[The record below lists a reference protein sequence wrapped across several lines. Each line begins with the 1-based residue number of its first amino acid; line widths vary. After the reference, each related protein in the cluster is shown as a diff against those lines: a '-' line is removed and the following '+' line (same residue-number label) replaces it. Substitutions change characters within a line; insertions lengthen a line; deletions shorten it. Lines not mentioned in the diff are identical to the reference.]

1 MIFWYY
7 LVIISSIIMGVSTI
21 IEKYALK
28 NEHATSFSASFSIV
42 IAVFSLIFLPFAK
55 FNINIYELLIIYLMS
70 IFSTISYLFNARI
83 YKHGNISVSTPV
95 LSSLPQLFVV
105 LLAFI
110 FLGEKLTIL
119 QYFAIAILLITTYL
133 LISPTGTKKH
143 KQFDSK
149 KYIYLL
155 IVNTLIIAVGAILMK
170 YLLNAGANLY
180 TMFILLEIFIAIN
193 MTIIISIKYNGIRE
207 EFSNLVK
214 NKRIIF
220 SIAILSLV
228 YRILYYASLQL
239 AYVSL
244 ASPLRNSISV
254 IITIVI
260 GGLVFH
266 ESNLKRKLA
275 MTAIMLLMIYFIIT

>member
-1 MIFWYY
+1 MISWYY
-7 LVIISSIIMGVSTI
+7 FVIISSIMMGVSTI

-42 IAVFSLIFLPFAK
+42 IAALSLVFLPFAK
-55 FNINIYELLIIYLMS
+55 FNINVYELLIIYAMS
-70 IFSTISYLFNARI
+70 VLSALSYLFNARI

-119 QYFAIAILLITTYL
+119 QYLAIAVLLIATYF
-133 LISPTGTKKH
+133 LIAPKSVKKY

-149 KYIYLL
+149 KYVYLL
-155 IVNTLIIAVGAILMK
+155 ILNTLIMAVGAILMK
-170 YLLNAGANLY
+170 YILDLGVNLY
-180 TMFILLEIFIAIN
+180 AMFILLEVFIAIN
-193 MTIIISIKYNGIRE
+193 MAVMISIRYDGVRE

-214 NKRIIF
+214 NRKIIF
-220 SIAILSLV
+220 SIAILSLL
-228 YRILYYASLQL
+228 YRIFYYASLQL

-260 GGLVFH
+260 GGIVFQ
-266 ESNLKRKLA
+266 ERNLKRKLA
-275 MTAIMLLMIYFIIT
+275 ITAIMLLMVYFIIT

>member
-1 MIFWYY
+1 MISWYY

-42 IAVFSLIFLPFAK
+42 IAALSLVFLPFAK
-55 FNINIYELLIIYLMS
+55 FNINVYELLIIYAMS
-70 IFSTISYLFNARI
+70 VLSALSYLFNARI

-119 QYFAIAILLITTYL
+119 QYLAIAVLLVATYF
-133 LISPTGTKKH
+133 LIAPKSVKKY

-149 KYIYLL
+149 KYVYLL
-155 IVNTLIIAVGAILMK
+155 ILNTLIMAVGAILMK
-170 YLLNAGANLY
+170 YVLDLGVNLY
-180 TMFILLEIFIAIN
+180 AMFILLEVFIAIN
-193 MTIIISIKYNGIRE
+193 MAVMISIRYDGVRE

-214 NKRIIF
+214 NRKIIF
-220 SIAILSLV
+220 SIATLSLL
-228 YRILYYASLQL
+228 YRIFYYASLQL

-260 GGLVFH
+260 GGIVFQ
-266 ESNLKRKLA
+266 ERNLKRKLA
-275 MTAIMLLMIYFIIT
+275 ITAIMLLMVYFIIT

>member
-1 MIFWYY
+1 MISWYC
-7 LVIISSIIMGVSTI
+7 LVIISSIIMGASTI

-42 IAVFSLIFLPFAK
+42 VAAFSLVFLPFAK
-55 FNINIYELLIIYLMS
+55 FNINIYELAIIYLMS
-70 IFSTISYLFNARI
+70 LLSTISYLFNARI

-105 LLAFI
+105 LLAFV

-119 QYFAIAILLITTYL
+119 QYSAIAVLLVATYF
-133 LISPTGTKKH
+133 LIAPKSIKKY

-149 KYIYLL
+149 KYVYLL
-155 IVNTLIIAVGAILMK
+155 VLNTLIMAFGGILMK
-170 YLLNAGANLY
+170 YLLNLTVNLY
-180 TMFILLEIFIAIN
+180 AMFILLEIFIAIN
-193 MTIIISIKYNGIRE
+193 MTLMISIRYNGVRE
-207 EFSNLVK
+207 EFSNLIK
-214 NKRIIF
+214 NRKIIF
-220 SIAILSLV
+220 SIAILSLL
-228 YRILYYASLQL
+228 YRVFYYASLQL

-260 GGLVFH
+260 GGIVFQ
-266 ESNLKRKLA
+266 ERNLKRKLA
-275 MTAIMLLMIYFIIT
+275 ITAIMLLMVYLIIT

>member
-1 MIFWYY
+1 MISWYY
-7 LVIISSIIMGVSTI
+7 FVIISSIMMGVSTI

-42 IAVFSLIFLPFAK
+42 IAALSLVFLPFAK
-55 FNINIYELLIIYLMS
+55 FNINVYELLIIYAMS
-70 IFSTISYLFNARI
+70 VLSALSYLFNARI

-119 QYFAIAILLITTYL
+119 QYLAIAVLLVATYF
-133 LISPTGTKKH
+133 LIAPKSVKKY

-149 KYIYLL
+149 KYVYLL
-155 IVNTLIIAVGAILMK
+155 ILNTLIMAVGAILMK
-170 YLLNAGANLY
+170 YILDLGVNLY
-180 TMFILLEIFIAIN
+180 AMFILLEVFIAIN
-193 MTIIISIKYNGIRE
+193 MAVMISIRYDGVRE

-214 NKRIIF
+214 NRKIIF
-220 SIAILSLV
+220 SIAILSLL
-228 YRILYYASLQL
+228 YRIFYYASLQL

-254 IITIVI
+254 IITVVI
-260 GGLVFH
+260 GGIVFQ
-266 ESNLKRKLA
+266 ERNLKRKLA
-275 MTAIMLLMIYFIIT
+275 ITAIMLLMVYFIIT

>member
-1 MIFWYY
+1 MISWYY

-42 IAVFSLIFLPFAK
+42 IAALSLVFLPFAK
-55 FNINIYELLIIYLMS
+55 FNINVYELLIIYAMS
-70 IFSTISYLFNARI
+70 VLSALSYLFNARI

-119 QYFAIAILLITTYL
+119 QYLAIAVLLIATYF
-133 LISPTGTKKH
+133 LIAPKSVKKY

-149 KYIYLL
+149 KYVYLL
-155 IVNTLIIAVGAILMK
+155 ILNTLIMAVGAILMK
-170 YLLNAGANLY
+170 YILDLGVNLY
-180 TMFILLEIFIAIN
+180 AMFILLEVFIAIN
-193 MTIIISIKYNGIRE
+193 MAVMISIRYDGVRE

-214 NKRIIF
+214 NRKIIF
-220 SIAILSLV
+220 SIATLSLL
-228 YRILYYASLQL
+228 YRIFYYASLQL

-260 GGLVFH
+260 GGIVFQ
-266 ESNLKRKLA
+266 ERNLKRKLA
-275 MTAIMLLMIYFIIT
+275 ITAIMLLMVYFIIT

>member
-1 MIFWYY
+1 MISWYY

-21 IEKYALK
+21 VEKYALK

-42 IAVFSLIFLPFAK
+42 IAVFSLVFLPFAK
-55 FNINIYELLIIYLMS
+55 FNINIYELLIIYAMS
-70 IFSTISYLFNARI
+70 VLSALSYLFNARI

-110 FLGEKLTIL
+110 LLGEKLTIL
-119 QYFAIAILLITTYL
+119 QYLAIAVLLIATYF
-133 LISPTGTKKH
+133 LIAPKSVKKY

-149 KYIYLL
+149 KYVYLL
-155 IVNTLIIAVGAILMK
+155 ILNTLIMAVGAILMK
-170 YLLNAGANLY
+170 YVLDLGVNLY
-180 TMFILLEIFIAIN
+180 AMFILLEVFIAIN
-193 MTIIISIKYNGIRE
+193 MAVMISIRYDGVRE

-214 NKRIIF
+214 NRKIIF
-220 SIAILSLV
+220 SIAILSLL
-228 YRILYYASLQL
+228 YRIFYYASLQL

-254 IITIVI
+254 IITVVI
-260 GGLVFH
+260 GGIVFQ
-266 ESNLKRKLA
+266 ERNLKRKLA
-275 MTAIMLLMIYFIIT
+275 ITAIMLLMVYFIIT

>member
-1 MIFWYY
+1 MISWYY

-21 IEKYALK
+21 VEKYALK

-42 IAVFSLIFLPFAK
+42 IAIFSLVFLPFAK
-55 FNINIYELLIIYLMS
+55 FNINIYELLIIYVMS
-70 IFSTISYLFNARI
+70 VLSALSYLFNARI

-95 LSSLPQLFVV
+95 LSSLPQLFIV

-119 QYFAIAILLITTYL
+119 QYLAIAVLLVATYF
-133 LISPTGTKKH
+133 LIAPKSAKKY

-149 KYIYLL
+149 KYVYLL
-155 IVNTLIIAVGAILMK
+155 VLNTLIMAAGAILMK
-170 YLLNAGANLY
+170 YILNLGVNLY
-180 TMFILLEIFIAIN
+180 TMFILLEVFIAIN
-193 MTIIISIKYNGIRE
+193 MAVMISIRYDGVKE
-207 EFSNLVK
+207 EFSNLIK
-214 NKRIIF
+214 NRKIIF
-220 SIAILSLV
+220 SIAILSLL
-228 YRILYYASLQL
+228 YRIFYYASLQL

-260 GGLVFH
+260 GGIVFQ
-266 ESNLKRKLA
+266 ERNLKRKLA
-275 MTAIMLLMIYFIIT
+275 ITAIMLLMVYFIIT

>member
-1 MIFWYY
+1 MVFWYY
-7 LVIISSIIMGVSTI
+7 LVIISSIIMGASTI

-42 IAVFSLIFLPFAK
+42 IAAFSLIFLPFAK
-55 FNINIYELLIIYLMS
+55 FNINVYVLLIIYLMS
-70 IFSTISYLFNARI
+70 LLSTFSYLFNARI

-95 LSSLPQLFVV
+95 LSSLPQFFVV
-105 LLAFI
+105 LLAFV
-110 FLGEKLTIL
+110 FLDEKLTIL
-119 QYFAIAILLITTYL
+119 QYFAIAILLIATYF
-133 LISPTGTKKH
+133 LIAPKSIKRY

-149 KYIYLL
+149 KYVYLL
-155 IVNTLIIAVGAILMK
+155 ILNTLLMAIGGILMK
-170 YLLNAGANLY
+170 YILNTGVNLY
-180 TMFILLEIFIAIN
+180 AMFILLEVFIAIN
-193 MTIIISIKYNGIRE
+193 MTVMISIRYNGIKE

-214 NKRIIF
+214 NRKIIF
-220 SIAILSLV
+220 SIAILSLL
-228 YRILYYASLQL
+228 YRIFYYASLQF

-266 ESNLKRKLA
+266 EHNLKRKLA
-275 MTAIMLLMIYFIIT
+275 ITAIMLLMVYLIIT

>member
-1 MIFWYY
+1 MVFWYY
-7 LVIISSIIMGVSTI
+7 LVIISSIIMGASTI

-42 IAVFSLIFLPFAK
+42 IAAFSLIFLPFAK
-55 FNINIYELLIIYLMS
+55 FNINVYGLLIIYLMS
-70 IFSTISYLFNARI
+70 LLSTFSYLFNARI

-95 LSSLPQLFVV
+95 LSSLPQFFVV
-105 LLAFI
+105 LLAFV
-110 FLGEKLTIL
+110 FLDEKLTIL
-119 QYFAIAILLITTYL
+119 QYFAIAILLIATYF
-133 LISPTGTKKH
+133 LIAPKSIKRY

-149 KYIYLL
+149 KYVYLL
-155 IVNTLIIAVGAILMK
+155 ILNTLLMAIGGILMK
-170 YLLNAGANLY
+170 YILNTGVNLY
-180 TMFILLEIFIAIN
+180 AMFILLEVFIAIN
-193 MTIIISIKYNGIRE
+193 MTVMISIRYNGIKE

-214 NKRIIF
+214 NRKIIF
-220 SIAILSLV
+220 SIAILSLL
-228 YRILYYASLQL
+228 YRIFYYASLQF

-266 ESNLKRKLA
+266 EHNLKRKLA
-275 MTAIMLLMIYFIIT
+275 ITAIMLLMVYLIIT

>member
-1 MIFWYY
+1 MISWYY

-21 IEKYALK
+21 VEKYALK

-42 IAVFSLIFLPFAK
+42 IAVFSLVFLPFAK
-55 FNINIYELLIIYLMS
+55 FNINIYELLIIYAMS
-70 IFSTISYLFNARI
+70 VLSALSYLFNARI

-119 QYFAIAILLITTYL
+119 QYLAIAVLLIATYF
-133 LISPTGTKKH
+133 LIAPKSVKKY

-149 KYIYLL
+149 KYVYLL
-155 IVNTLIIAVGAILMK
+155 ILNTLIMAVGAILMK
-170 YLLNAGANLY
+170 YVLDLGVNLY
-180 TMFILLEIFIAIN
+180 AMFILLEVFIAIN
-193 MTIIISIKYNGIRE
+193 MAVMISIRYDGVRE

-214 NKRIIF
+214 NRKIIF
-220 SIAILSLV
+220 SIAILSLL
-228 YRILYYASLQL
+228 YRIFYYASLQL

-254 IITIVI
+254 IITVVI
-260 GGLVFH
+260 GGIVFQ
-266 ESNLKRKLA
+266 ERNLKRKLA
-275 MTAIMLLMIYFIIT
+275 ITAIMLLMVYFIIT